1 MQSFGSLVAEI
12 SSLWVNSLE
21 LSIKKY
27 LGIGKSGIGSSL
39 YSHIALCALFVGSH
53 GAGHPLE
60 TCTPFIAW
68 GAGIK
73 LPQKVSAQKFDDSY
87 LQGRNAYLYCFYE
100 CDILKSK
107 LNFKK

>member
-1 MQSFGSLVAEI
+1 MQSFGSVVAEI

-60 TCTPFIAW
+60 TCLLLSLGELESSFPKKYQLRNLMTHICKVGMLTFI
-68 GAGIK
+68 
-73 LPQKVSAQKFDDSY
+73 VFM
-87 LQGRNAYLYCFYE
+87 NVTF
-100 CDILKSK
+100 
-107 LNFKK
+107 